1 MVKSRRSRKGV
12 SKKTVKAI
20 VQKEVGKTRELQKM
34 VSYVGWSKMN
44 DILVAADATAGTGAP
59 EQVCVYSLTGGLN
72 PLLDNTQNPQNYQ
85 CKNLFTLLP
94 ADDSTGSAIAHI
106 GQAGQGGTAGIMDG
120 AGGSD
125 TVAIANGVH
134 QLEGRSC
141 YLKNFYATVGLNN
154 ATSGVEQ
161 PTNCYV
167 RCMVVET
174 RRPLS
179 SQALSQ
185 QVLCQN
191 HAVPAMNAAV
201 PNAAY
206 PVSAFGYI
214 NRDTIKRILFNKLIN
229 LNAGAGATG
238 SMRSFKIKL
247 RLNKKIHWSYYYQTR
262 SPAVAAFNTLTYQ
275 GGFYYLIMWPSE
287 TPVQGA
293 AWNTAGIGVSRQ
305 PRFSLTSLLTFYD
318 D

>member
-20 VQKEVGKTRELQKM
+20 VAKEVGKTRELQKM
-34 VSYVGWSKMN
+34 VSYVAWSKMN
-44 DILVAADATAGTGAP
+44 DILVAADQNAGTN
-59 EQVCVYSLTGGLN
+59 EHKQVCVYSLTGGLN
-72 PLLDNTQNPQNYQ
+72 PLLDQTQDPQLYQ
-85 CKNLFTLLP
+85 CKSLFTLLP
-94 ADDSTGSAIAHI
+94 SDDSPGSQLLGV
-106 GQAGQGGTAGIMDG
+106 GQAGQGGTANIMDG
-120 AGGSD
+120 AGLNTS
-125 TVAIANGVH
+125 VAIANGVH
-134 QLEGRSC
+134 QLEGRAA

-154 ATSGVEQ
+154 ATSGVET

-167 RCMVVET
+167 RCMVIET

-179 SQALSQ
+179 SNSLSQ

-191 HAVPAMNAAV
+191 HAVPSMNASVSSATF
-201 PNAAY
+201 
-206 PVSAFGYI
+206 PVSAFGYV
-214 NRDTIKRILFNKLIN
+214 NRDVVKRILFNKLIN

-247 RLNKKIHWSYYYQTR
+247 RLNKKVHWSYYYNTR
-262 SPAVAAFNTLTYQ
+262 NPVPANFNTLTYQ
-275 GGFYYLIMWPSE
+275 GGFYYLIMWASE

-293 AWNTAGIGVSRQ
+293 AWNEAGIATARQ